1 MCDQKWNSKVQ
12 SSEYRT
18 REEDFFHSEKEISEQ
33 ETNQK
38 KKWWKIM
45 PLAEAGCN
53 DCCYLI
59 FYLSLLF

>member
-1 MCDQKWNSKVQ
+1 MTKSGIQRFNVQ
-12 SSEYRT
+12 GIE
-18 REEDFFHSEKEISEQ
+18 REKKIFFHSEKEISEQ